1 VTRGVAP
8 DAFVVVFCFSL
19 FWGFTIPEKWFI
31 SGLPDHRFLL
41 KQSSMKLASTFLA
54 LVAILF
60 LVSCAGSP
68 DELRARMDRQE
79 DRFSKR
85 QEKWDIRAESFDR
98 RMNQMSDSA
107 DARYDRSY
115 SKIMGDSSSDW

>member
-1 VTRGVAP
+1 
-8 DAFVVVFCFSL
+8 
-19 FWGFTIPEKWFI
+19 
-31 SGLPDHRFLL
+31 
-41 KQSSMKLASTFLA
+41 MKLASTFVA
-54 LVAILF
+54 LVAILS
-60 LVSCAGSP
+60 LVSCASSP